1 MMAYTVVIEEL
12 LKMNVVV
19 EAETPEEAKEIVQQ
33 KYEEGE
39 FVLDYNNYV
48 TTDIS
53 VTRAKN
59 YRLDNTL

>member
-1 MMAYTVVIEEL
+1 MMSYTVVIEEL

-19 EAETPEEAKEIVQQ
+19 EAETPEEAKEMVQKQ
-33 KYEEGE
+33 YEDGE
-39 FVLDYNNYV
+39 IVLDYNNYV

-59 YRLDNTL
+59 YRLVNN